1 MEKDSI
7 LSSFLEKNK
16 TLLVKGFSQ
25 DYIRAS
31 ILTTSE
37 EDLDKAGKL
46 IAAGELV
53 SFPTET
59 VYGLGANALDESA
72 VLKIYKAKSKI
83 KINNNRCLAYH
94 LFYFFSDRPL
104 TDPVIVHVTSYE
116 QAADLVEISGN
127 TNDLFKFLV
136 DSFWPGPLT
145 LILKADLKKIPL
157 CVTAQ
162 TGYVGVR
169 WPKSEVKNPLNKIS
183 IRIN

>member
-94 LFYFFSDRPL
+94 LFYFFSRP
-104 TDPVIVHVTSYE
+104 P
-116 QAADLVEISGN
+116 
-127 TNDLFKFLV
+127 TN
-136 DSFWPGPLT
+136 
-145 LILKADLKKIPL
+145 
-157 CVTAQ
+157 
-162 TGYVGVR
+162 
-169 WPKSEVKNPLNKIS
+169 
-183 IRIN
+183 